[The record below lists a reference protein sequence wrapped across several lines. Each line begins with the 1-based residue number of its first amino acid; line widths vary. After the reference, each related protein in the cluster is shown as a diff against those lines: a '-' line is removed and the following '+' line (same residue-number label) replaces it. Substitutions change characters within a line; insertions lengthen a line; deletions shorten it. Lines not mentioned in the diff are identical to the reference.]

1 MKIIKGKSFM
11 IKLGIKSEV
20 KIKGK
25 KIEAFKFLKNSI
37 SSNKF
42 NISPKQKKIKITF
55 MIVLKKPES
64 K

>member
-20 KIKGK
+20 KIRGK

-37 SSNKF
+37 SSKRF
-42 NISPKQKKIKITF
+42 SIIPK
-55 MIVLKKPES
+55 P
-64 K
+64 